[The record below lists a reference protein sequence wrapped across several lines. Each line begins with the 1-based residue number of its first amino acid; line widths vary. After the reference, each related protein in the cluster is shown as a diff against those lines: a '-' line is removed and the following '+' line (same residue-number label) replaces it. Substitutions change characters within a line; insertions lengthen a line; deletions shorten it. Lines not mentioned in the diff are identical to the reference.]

1 MGVTAAALIPAA
13 PAAPPPPSLRILQVN
28 SVLTGGGTDESCVRL
43 AQVLRAMGRH
53 VWVAGPGGSG
63 FDAALGPAGLFCD
76 PALRRSKPRFIL
88 HVARCI
94 RARRPDIVHAHH
106 GRDYWPAIFAVW
118 LSGRPAKIILSR
130 HLAKSPGSWAS
141 RQFLLSRCDAMVA
154 VSDFVAKVLREGAYE
169 PASPEPERRARAPM
183 RGDKSKIF
191 TAHGGIDTEQFR
203 PMDSADLRAAW
214 KAGARDFLFAVAGSY
229 DKPRGKGQRDFLLA
243 ASRIHRQIPDARFLL
258 IGRGSLAET
267 LQEDIV
273 KLGLRDKAWL
283 TPYCPDMPRAMNAID
298 CLVHPAVGTEA
309 FGLVICEALA
319 CGRTV
324 IAAALDGIPQALIAA
339 ESAALVPPGSVEK
352 LAEAMLSRARQERW
366 DLARRSQL
374 HDKVAARFSLAAAGD
389 RMCRIYRQVAGWR
402 NQGIALVFIPIM
414 AILLSVK
421 LRVAMVLATAIV
433 ALASIQGAMA
443 LTDAAGGDANPYAV
457 ISDRNVFHLNP
468 PPIIAPPEEKPVEV
482 PKVYFSGFLK
492 MGNTTRVLFSMPAT
506 AKDPKAVTKYFSL
519 APGERDDPLELV
531 KMDPDKGEVEIINTG
546 RAMTL
551 TLKSNSIVAAAAPN
565 PAAAGAPPMGHRPVP
580 TPTAMPTAG
589 TSPAPGRNSAVIAG
603 GTQSESSYAS
613 PVVAGGGSSGS
624 TSSFSSSSAVV
635 SGGAPAYVPTSPVA
649 APANSVAGQL
659 ANALTTPSTG
669 YQMPVSTVPP
679 APRSVQ
685 AANILVHEA
694 AGGPPAPPGIEDGP
708 E

>member
-43 AQVLRAMGRH
+43 AQVLRAMGQH

-76 PALRRSKPRFIL
+76 PALRRSKPRFI
-88 HVARCI
+88 
-94 RARRPDIVHAHH
+94 
-106 GRDYWPAIFAVW
+106 
-118 LSGRPAKIILSR
+118 
-130 HLAKSPGSWAS
+130 LAKSPGSWAS

-319 CGRTV
+319 CGRPV
-324 IAAALDGIPQALIAA
+324 IAADLDGIPEALIDA
-339 ESAALVPPGSVEK
+339 ESAALVPPAISAGSLRRAPTSGA
-352 LAEAMLSRARQERW
+352 LACASDSAKARIKAKW
-366 DLARRSQL
+366 PAST
-374 HDKVAARFSLAAAGD
+374 
-389 RMCRIYRQVAGWR
+389 
-402 NQGIALVFIPIM
+402 IM
-414 AILLSVK
+414 AW
-421 LRVAMVLATAIV
+421 LRLPASG
-433 ALASIQGAMA
+433 LAS
-443 LTDAAGGDANPYAV
+443 
-457 ISDRNVFHLNP
+457 
-468 PPIIAPPEEKPVEV
+468 
-482 PKVYFSGFLK
+482 
-492 MGNTTRVLFSMPAT
+492 
-506 AKDPKAVTKYFSL
+506 
-519 APGERDDPLELV
+519 
-531 KMDPDKGEVEIINTG
+531 
-546 RAMTL
+546 
-551 TLKSNSIVAAAAPN
+551 
-565 PAAAGAPPMGHRPVP
+565 
-580 TPTAMPTAG
+580 
-589 TSPAPGRNSAVIAG
+589 
-603 GTQSESSYAS
+603 
-613 PVVAGGGSSGS
+613 
-624 TSSFSSSSAVV
+624 
-635 SGGAPAYVPTSPVA
+635 
-649 APANSVAGQL
+649 
-659 ANALTTPSTG
+659 
-669 YQMPVSTVPP
+669 
-679 APRSVQ
+679 
-685 AANILVHEA
+685 
-694 AGGPPAPPGIEDGP
+694 
-708 E
+708 